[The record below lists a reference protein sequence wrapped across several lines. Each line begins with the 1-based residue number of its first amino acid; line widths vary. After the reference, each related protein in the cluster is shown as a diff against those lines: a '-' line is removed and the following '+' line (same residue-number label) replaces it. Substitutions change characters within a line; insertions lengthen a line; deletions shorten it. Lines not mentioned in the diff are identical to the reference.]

1 MKRTIKPAIMA
12 APATEPT
19 TAPAIP
25 PPLMPPFLLLSSS
38 EEEGEEGDEFVEVLL
53 LKRSAISGELKP
65 FEGVFVSAFPFA
77 LGVQVSIHLINCRG
91 DKRKLTLHE

>member
-1 MKRTIKPAIMA
+1 MKKTIKPAIMA

-25 PPLMPPFLLLSSS
+25 PPLMPPFLLLLLS
-38 EEEGEEGDEFVEVLL
+38 EEEEDGDEFVELLL

-65 FEGVFVSAFPFA
+65 FEGVFFSAFPFA
-77 LGVQVSIHLINCRG
+77 LGVQVSVYLILSRG
-91 DKRKLTLHE
+91 RGVTHSP

>member
-1 MKRTIKPAIMA
+1 MKKAIKPAIMA

-25 PPLMPPFLLLSSS
+25 PPLMPPFLLLLS
-38 EEEGEEGDEFVEVLL
+38 EEDDGDAFVGVLL

-65 FEGVFVSAFPFA
+65 FEGVFVCAFPFA
-77 LGVQVSIHLINCRG
+77 LDVQVRKYSIIVEETRETHSP
-91 DKRKLTLHE
+91 

>member
-1 MKRTIKPAIMA
+1 MKKTIKPAMMA
-12 APATEPT
+12 APATEPI

-25 PPLMPPFLLLSSS
+25 PPPMPPFLLLLSS

-65 FEGVFVSAFPFA
+65 FDGVFVSAFPFA
-77 LGVQVSIHLINCRG
+77 LGVQVSIHLIIVEEKG
-91 DKRKLTLHE
+91 GTHSP

>member
-1 MKRTIKPAIMA
+1 MKKATKPAIMA

-25 PPLMPPFLLLSSS
+25 PPLMPPSLLLLLLLSD
-38 EEEGEEGDEFVEVLL
+38 EDGDEFVEVLL

-65 FEGVFVSAFPFA
+65 FEGVFVCVFPFA
-77 LGVQVSIHLINCRG
+77 LDVQISIYSMIVEETRG
-91 DKRKLTLHE
+91 THSP

>member
-1 MKRTIKPAIMA
+1 MKKATKPAIMA

-25 PPLMPPFLLLSSS
+25 PPLMPPSLLLLLLLLSD
-38 EEEGEEGDEFVEVLL
+38 EDGDEFVEVLL

-65 FEGVFVSAFPFA
+65 FEGVFVCVFPFA
-77 LGVQVSIHLINCRG
+77 LDVQISIYSMIVEETRG
-91 DKRKLTLHE
+91 THSP

>member
-1 MKRTIKPAIMA
+1 MKKTIKPAIMA

-25 PPLMPPFLLLSSS
+25 PPLMPPLFLLLLSS
-38 EEEGEEGDEFVEVLL
+38 EEDGDEFVELLL

-65 FEGVFVSAFPFA
+65 FDGVFFSAFPFP
-77 LGVQVSIHLINCRG
+77 LGVQVSIYLILSRG
-91 DKRKLTLHE
+91 

>member
-1 MKRTIKPAIMA
+1 MA

-25 PPLMPPFLLLSSS
+25 PPLMPPSLLLLLLLSD
-38 EEEGEEGDEFVEVLL
+38 EDGDEFVEVLL

-65 FEGVFVSAFPFA
+65 FEGVFVCVFPFA
-77 LGVQVSIHLINCRG
+77 LDVQISIYSMIVEETRG
-91 DKRKLTLHE
+91 THSP